1 MATYQELQN
10 RIDRGDVIILDG
22 AVGTGLQN
30 MNVPMHGTAWAAAA
44 LQTHPYTVRQLHEVY
59 IKAGVD
65 VLTTNTYS
73 SARHNLEPLGLGDLT
88 TELNIRGVV
97 LAREAR
103 DRAARDRP
111 VFIGG
116 AVSNYG
122 LVTAAEPRR
131 RVYGTGPRRT
141 ALTPEQTQQN
151 LREQAAILAEAG
163 VDFMLAEST
172 GGMEHRKWVVQACL
186 ATGLPTWIGIKCR
199 VEGDDPTPRVGYS
212 SDVRARPRARRAR
225 APRRQGHQR
234 VPLERQGDGRGAA
247 DRARAVVGGPSASI
261 RKRAA
266 RTTWTRTPTRRA
278 RTTSRRRSSS
288 TWPGKWVQEGV
299 QIVGGCCGIGPDY
312 IRPLRGGAAETAS
325 RNHGSADRAD
335 PIPAWRCVG

>member
-1 MATYQELQN
+1 MVTYQDLQN

-30 MNVPMHGTAWAAAA
+30 MGVPMHGIAWAAAA
-44 LQTHPYTVRQLHEVY
+44 LQTHPYTVRRLHEVY
-59 IKAGVD
+59 IGAGVD

-88 TELNIRGVV
+88 AELNLRAVM
-97 LAREAR
+97 LARDAR
-103 DRAARDRP
+103 DKAARDRP

-122 LVTAAEPRR
+122 LVTGAEPRR
-131 RVYGTGPRRT
+131 RVYGTATRRT
-141 ALTPEQTQQN
+141 ALTAEQTQAN

-199 VEGDDPTPRVGYS
+199 VEGDDPMPRVGYS
-212 SDVRARPRARRAR
+212 SDVPLDRGLAEL
-225 APRRQGHQR
+225 
-234 VPLERQGDGRGAA
+234 VPLGGRVINVFHSNVKSTEAA
-247 DRARAVVGGPSASI
+247 LPILREQWSGPIGVYPEAGREDYVDPLPDPAGKNDLTPAEFLDLAR
-261 RKRAA
+261 
-266 RTTWTRTPTRRA
+266 
-278 RTTSRRRSSS
+278 
-288 TWPGKWVQEGV
+288 KWVQEGV
-299 QIVGGCCGIGPDY
+299 QIIGGCCGIGPEY
-312 IRPLRGGAAETAS
+312 IRPLRGGLPP
-325 RNHGSADRAD
+325 R
-335 PIPAWRCVG
+335 IPTPRRR

>member
-30 MNVPMHGTAWAAAA
+30 MGVPMHGTAWAAAA

-103 DRAARDRP
+103 DRVARDRP
-111 VFIGG
+111 VLIGG
-116 AVSNYG
+116 SVSNYG
-122 LVTAAEPRR
+122 LVTGAEPRR
-131 RVYGTGPRRT
+131 RVYGTSPRRT
-141 ALTPEQTQQN
+141 ALTPEQTQAN

-172 GGMEHRKWVVQACL
+172 GSMEHRKWVVQACL

-212 SDVRARPRARRAR
+212 SDVPLDRGLAEL
-225 APRRQGHQR
+225 
-234 VPLERQGDGRGAA
+234 VPLGGKVINVFHSNVKSTDAALPILREQWSGPIGVYPEAGREDYVDPHPDPSGKNDLTPAEFL
-247 DRARAVVGGPSASI
+247 DLAR
-261 RKRAA
+261 
-266 RTTWTRTPTRRA
+266 
-278 RTTSRRRSSS
+278 
-288 TWPGKWVQEGV
+288 KWVQEGV
-299 QIVGGCCGIGPDY
+299 QIIGGCCGIGPDY
-312 IRPLRGGAAETAS
+312 IRPLREGLPG
-325 RNHGSADRAD
+325 R
-335 PIPAWRCVG
+335 IPTPRKR

>member
-1 MATYQELQN
+1 MTMYQDLQG

-30 MNVPMHGTAWAAAA
+30 MGVPMHGSAWAAAA
-44 LQTHPYTVRQLHEVY
+44 LETHPYTVRQLHEVY

-73 SARHNLEPLGLGDLT
+73 SARHNLEPLGLGDRT

-103 DRAARDRP
+103 DRVARDRP

-116 AVSNYG
+116 SVSNYG
-122 LVTAAEPRR
+122 LVTGAEPRR
-131 RVYGTGPRRT
+131 RVYGTAQRRT
-141 ALTPEQTQQN
+141 ALTPEQTQAN
-151 LREQAAILAEAG
+151 LREQAEILAEAG

-199 VEGDDPTPRVGYS
+199 VEADDPTPRVGYS
-212 SDVRARPRARRAR
+212 SDVPLDRGLAEL
-225 APRRQGHQR
+225 
-234 VPLERQGDGRGAA
+234 VPLGGKVINVFHSNVRSTDAALPLLRERWSGPIGVYPEAGREDYVDPLPDPSGKNDLTPAEFL
-247 DRARAVVGGPSASI
+247 DLAR
-261 RKRAA
+261 
-266 RTTWTRTPTRRA
+266 
-278 RTTSRRRSSS
+278 
-288 TWPGKWVQEGV
+288 KWVQEGV
-299 QIVGGCCGIGPDY
+299 QIIGGCCGIGPEY
-312 IRPLRGGAAETAS
+312 IRPLRGGLPV
-325 RNHGSADRAD
+325 R
-335 PIPAWRCVG
+335 IPTPRGH